1 MSSNTAAQ
9 SKGTPLWRISKKF
22 NFAAEKIIP
31 DSFVFCVI
39 LMLVVFVLSLVL
51 CGKGPLELLIAW
63 WDGLSSQ
70 FTLAFQMGLM
80 VIVCAT
86 CAQSPQVAK
95 LLNKIAGL
103 VNSRTAALIVL
114 MIFGYV
120 TSMLNWAFCTI
131 VTPIL
136 AMHLAKRIKGLH
148 FPMMVAGGYSC
159 MILGQCLG
167 PSATLYSNLAT
178 EGSSYAAIVGQTMSV
193 ADTCYNP
200 MNIILFTV
208 LAIVFILLVLF
219 TQPGEHELVELGNIA
234 TQADVEP
241 KSYRSTTKAETPAEK
256 MNTFKP
262 IMWVVGAFI
271 FVYIIYSVATKGL
284 LGALNMNLV
293 IFLFVGINCFLFPE
307 PHAWIEAHSNSM
319 HLATDVMLQ
328 FPFYGA
334 IMGMMYLDGG
344 LGSVLVN
351 AIVSIANAQTLPIF
365 SFLSAC
371 VTNLFIPS
379 QGGQFTVQGPLIVE
393 AAKAIPGANLV
404 NCLNAFVYGDECT
417 NLLQPLYVI
426 PALSVVG
433 MKLKDVWGFMAFIC
447 MFWGGH
453 HLPGSVLHP
462 YVLVLIPRPPSLR
475 FQFCTTFSVCANPS
489 QAAKG
494 EWPQGPPALPHA
506 FRKEANGHALPSG
519 PHRRKGSQSLALRE
533 IPVVPQT
540 HKSPR
545 NACSGAPGSL
555 SFLLPFTV

>member
-1 MSSNTAAQ
+1 MSRQAKTVSA
-9 SKGTPLWRISKKF
+9 SKGTLLWRISKKF

-39 LMLVVFVLSLVL
+39 LMLVVFVLSLF

-86 CAQSPQVAK
+86 CARSPQVSK
-95 LLNKIAGL
+95 LLSMIAGA
-103 VNSRTAALIVL
+103 VSSRTAALIVMML
-114 MIFGYV
+114 FGYV

-148 FPMMVAGGYSC
+148 FPMMVAGGYCC

-178 EGSSYAAIVGQTMSV
+178 EGSSYATIVGQSMSV
-193 ADTCYNP
+193 AETCYNP
-200 MNIILFTV
+200 MNIALWVILAV
-208 LAIVFILLVLF
+208 VFILLVLF
-219 TQPGEHELVELGNIA
+219 TRPGEHELVELGDIA
-234 TQADVEP
+234 TQADEEP
-241 KSYRSTTKAETPAEK
+241 KSYRSTEKAVSPAEK

-262 IMWVVGAFI
+262 IMWLVGAFI
-271 FVYIIYSVATKGL
+271 FAYIIYSVATKGL
-284 LGALNMNLV
+284 LGALNMNMV
-293 IFLFVGINCFLFPE
+293 IFMFVGINCFLFPE
-307 PHAWIEAHSNSM
+307 PHAWISAHSDSM

-344 LGSVLVN
+344 LGSVLIN
-351 AIVSIANAQTLPIF
+351 AMVSVANARTLPIF

-371 VTNLFIPS
+371 MVNLFIPS
-379 QGGQFTVQGPLIVE
+379 QGGQFTVQGPLIVG
-393 AAKAIPGANLV
+393 AVNSIPGADLV
-404 NCLNAFVYGDECT
+404 NCLNAFVFGDECT

-433 MKLKDVWGFMAFIC
+433 MKLKDVWGFMAFMCVFWVAIVC
-447 MFWGGH
+447 LGLYFIPMF
-453 HLPGSVLHP
+453 
-462 YVLVLIPRPPSLR
+462 I
-475 FQFCTTFSVCANPS
+475 
-489 QAAKG
+489 
-494 EWPQGPPALPHA
+494 
-506 FRKEANGHALPSG
+506 
-519 PHRRKGSQSLALRE
+519 
-533 IPVVPQT
+533 
-540 HKSPR
+540 
-545 NACSGAPGSL
+545 
-555 SFLLPFTV
+555 

>member
-1 MSSNTAAQ
+1 MSNKSATKSQGTA
-9 SKGTPLWRISKKF
+9 LWKISKKF

-39 LMLVVFVLSLVL
+39 LMLVVVVCSLL
-51 CGKGPLELLIAW
+51 IGKGPLELLNAW
-63 WDGLSSQ
+63 WNGLSSQ

-80 VIVCAT
+80 VVVCAT
-86 CAQSPQVAK
+86 CARSPQVAK
-95 LLNKIAGL
+95 LLSAIAHL
-103 VNSRTAALIVL
+103 VNNKTAALILL
-114 MIFGYV
+114 MVFGYV

-167 PSATLYSNLAT
+167 PSATLYSTLAT
-178 EGSSYAAIVGQTMSV
+178 EGSAYATIVGQSMSV
-193 ADTCYNP
+193 AETCYNP
-200 MNIILFTV
+200 MNIILFTI
-208 LAIVFILLVLF
+208 LAVVFILLVLF
-219 TQPGEHELVELGNIA
+219 TRPGEDELVELGDIA
-234 TQADVEP
+234 TQADAVPE
-241 KSYRSTTKAETPAEK
+241 SYRSTEKAVTPAEK

-271 FVYIIYSVATKGL
+271 FIYIIYSFITKGF

-307 PHAWIEAHSNSM
+307 PHAWISAHADSM

-334 IMGMMYLDGG
+334 IMGMMYVENG
-344 LGSVLVN
+344 LGTVLVN
-351 AIVSIANAQTLPIF
+351 AICSVATAQSLPVF
-365 SFLSAC
+365 AFLSAC
-371 VTNLFIPS
+371 VVNLFVPS

-393 AAKAIPGANLV
+393 AAKNIQGANLV

-447 MFWGGH
+447 VFWIVIVCLGLYFIPMF
-453 HLPGSVLHP
+453 
-462 YVLVLIPRPPSLR
+462 I
-475 FQFCTTFSVCANPS
+475 
-489 QAAKG
+489 
-494 EWPQGPPALPHA
+494 
-506 FRKEANGHALPSG
+506 
-519 PHRRKGSQSLALRE
+519 
-533 IPVVPQT
+533 
-540 HKSPR
+540 
-545 NACSGAPGSL
+545 
-555 SFLLPFTV
+555 

>member
-1 MSSNTAAQ
+1 M
-9 SKGTPLWRISKKF
+9 
-22 NFAAEKIIP
+22 
-31 DSFVFCVI
+31 
-39 LMLVVFVLSLVL
+39 
-51 CGKGPLELLIAW
+51 
-63 WDGLSSQ
+63 
-70 FTLAFQMGLM
+70 
-80 VIVCAT
+80 
-86 CAQSPQVAK
+86 
-95 LLNKIAGL
+95 
-103 VNSRTAALIVL
+103 
-114 MIFGYV
+114 Y
-120 TSMLNWAFCTI
+120 
-131 VTPIL
+131 
-136 AMHLAKRIKGLH
+136 KR
-148 FPMMVAGGYSC
+148 
-159 MILGQCLG
+159 Q
-167 PSATLYSNLAT
+167 NLAT

-426 PALSVVG
+426 PAQMCIRDRHFPAPRRWTGV
-433 MKLKDVWGFMAFIC
+433 
-447 MFWGGH
+447 
-453 HLPGSVLHP
+453 PPPYTVLTRH
-462 YVLVLIPRPPSLR
+462 
-475 FQFCTTFSVCANPS
+475 
-489 QAAKG
+489 K
-494 EWPQGPPALPHA
+494 W
-506 FRKEANGHALPSG
+506 SG
-519 PHRRKGSQSLALRE
+519 
-533 IPVVPQT
+533 T
-540 HKSPR
+540 
-545 NACSGAPGSL
+545 
-555 SFLLPFTV
+555 

>member
-1 MSSNTAAQ
+1 MSKSQTKSQ
-9 SKGTPLWRISKKF
+9 GTVLWRISKKF

-31 DSFVFCVI
+31 ESFVFCVI
-39 LMLVVFVLSLVL
+39 LMLVVFVCSLL
-51 CGKGPLELLIAW
+51 IGKGPLELLTAW

-86 CAQSPQVAK
+86 CARSPQVAK
-95 LLNKIAGL
+95 LLNGL
-103 VNSRTAALIVL
+103 AKLVHTKTAALILL
-114 MIFGYV
+114 MVFGYV

-178 EGSSYAAIVGQTMSV
+178 EGSSYAQIVGQTMSV

-200 MNIILFTV
+200 MNIVLFCILAV
-208 LAIVFILLVLF
+208 VFILLVLF
-219 TQPGEHELVELGNIA
+219 TRPGPDELVELGDIA
-234 TQADVEP
+234 TEADVEP
-241 KSYRSTTKAETPAEK
+241 ESYVITEKPTTAAEH

-262 IMWVVGAFI
+262 FMWITGAFI
-271 FVYIIYSVATKGL
+271 FIYIIYSVATKGL

-293 IFLFVGINCFLFPE
+293 IFLFVGINCFLFPQ
-307 PHAWIEAHSNSM
+307 PKQWINAHMHSM

-334 IMGMMYLDGG
+334 IMGMMYVENG
-344 LGSVLVN
+344 LGAVLVN
-351 AIVSIANAQTLPIF
+351 AIVSVANAQTLPIF

-371 VTNLFIPS
+371 LVNLFVPS
-379 QGGQFTVQGPLIVE
+379 QGGQFTVQGPLIV
-393 AAKAIPGANLV
+393 AAANQIEGANLV

-447 MFWGGH
+447 VFWLVIVCLGLYFIPMF
-453 HLPGSVLHP
+453 V
-462 YVLVLIPRPPSLR
+462 
-475 FQFCTTFSVCANPS
+475 
-489 QAAKG
+489 
-494 EWPQGPPALPHA
+494 
-506 FRKEANGHALPSG
+506 
-519 PHRRKGSQSLALRE
+519 
-533 IPVVPQT
+533 
-540 HKSPR
+540 
-545 NACSGAPGSL
+545 
-555 SFLLPFTV
+555 